1 MLPYEVF
8 EEYAKKRLKQL
19 LEKGE
24 KPTVIGG
31 FIDFFG
37 DAAIVA
43 CSKCGVPVFVRPWVL
58 EAITEHNLKVS
69 CICCADPKDLKGQV
83 AMDFAKIEGKVEQQI
98 CLEIKKTW
106 KQIMAFPGPFTS
118 TPYSAWRSPDGKL
131 EVGIHDADNEIFCV
145 HIVETDQWSLNPRD
159 IQRLLALWG
168 QKKWIEK

>member
-8 EEYAKKRLKQL
+8 EEYAKKRLKDILQ
-19 LEKGE
+19 KGE
-24 KPTVIGG
+24 KPTIIAG

-98 CLEIKKTW
+98 CLEMW
-106 KQIMAFPGPFTS
+106 
-118 TPYSAWRSPDGKL
+118 
-131 EVGIHDADNEIFCV
+131 EE
-145 HIVETDQWSLNPRD
+145 
-159 IQRLLALWG
+159 LL
-168 QKKWIEK
+168 KEEKEAK